1 MTAEHNGCVELRLDG
16 RVAVVTGGSRG
27 IGRAIGAA
35 FAAAGAKV
43 VLTSRK
49 QDALDAAAAE
59 IGGDTVGFA
68 AHAGE
73 PEQATAA
80 LAFAADRFG
89 GLDVLVNNA
98 ATNPYFGPV
107 LGISESQMDKTVQV
121 NQRALVTWTREAV
134 AAGLGRRPGA
144 SVLNIASIGGLSVE
158 AGIGYYNVT
167 KAAVLHL
174 SRQLAA
180 ELAPAVRV
188 NAIAPGL
195 VKTDLARALWEEH
208 GDAIA
213 AHTPLRRLGE
223 PADIANAAV
232 FLVSD
237 AASWIT
243 GASLVV
249 DGGALL
255 GPKLG

>member
-1 MTAEHNGCVELRLDG
+1 MMPRVELRLDG
-16 RVAVVTGGSRG
+16 KVALVTGGSRG
-27 IGRAIGAA
+27 IGKAIGAA
-35 FAAAGAKV
+35 LAAAGAQV

-49 QDALDAAAAE
+49 QEALDAAADE
-59 IGGDTVGFA
+59 IGGGAVGFA
-68 AHAGE
+68 AHAGD
-73 PEQATAA
+73 PDQAQAA
-80 LAFAADRFG
+80 LAFAAQRFG

-98 ATNPYFGPV
+98 ATNPYLGPL
-107 LGISESQMDKTVQV
+107 LGITESQMDKTVQV

-134 AAGLGRRPGA
+134 TAGLGRRPGA
-144 SVLNIASIGGLSVE
+144 SVVNIASIGGLSVE

-195 VKTDLARALWEEH
+195 VKTDLARALWEQH

-213 AHTPLRRLGE
+213 ARTPLGRLGE
-223 PADIANAAV
+223 PADIANAAL
-232 FLVSD
+232 FLASD
-237 AASWIT
+237 ASSWMT

>member
-1 MTAEHNGCVELRLDG
+1 VELRVDG
-16 RVAVVTGGSRG
+16 KVAVVTGASKG
-27 IGRAIGAA
+27 IGKAIGAA
-35 FAAAGAKV
+35 LAGAGAQV

-49 QDALDAAAAE
+49 QDALDAAAAD
-59 IGGDTVGFA
+59 IGQGTVGFA

-73 PEQATAA
+73 PDQARAA
-80 LAFAADRFG
+80 VSFAVERFG

-98 ATNPYFGPV
+98 ATNPYFGPI
-107 LGISESQMDKTVQV
+107 LEISESQMDKTVQV
-121 NQRALVTWTREAV
+121 NQRAIVVWTREAV

-144 SVLNIASIGGLSVE
+144 SVVNIASIGGLSVE
-158 AGIGYYNVT
+158 SGIGYYNVT

-208 GDAIA
+208 EELIA
-213 AHTPLRRLGE
+213 SRMPLGRLGE
-223 PADIANAAV
+223 PEDIAGAAL
-232 FLVSD
+232 FLASD
-237 AASWIT
+237 AASWMT
-243 GASLVV
+243 GANLVV

>member
-1 MTAEHNGCVELRLDG
+1 VELRLDG
-16 RVAVVTGGSRG
+16 KVALVTGASKG
-27 IGRAIGAA
+27 IGKAISAA
-35 FAAAGAKV
+35 FAAAGAQV

-49 QDALDAAAAE
+49 QDALDAAAAD
-59 IGGDTVGFA
+59 IGHGAVGFA

-73 PEQATAA
+73 PDRARAA
-80 LAFAADRFG
+80 VAFAVERFG

-98 ATNPYFGPV
+98 ATNPYYGPI
-107 LGISESQMDKTVQV
+107 LEISESQMDKTVQV
-121 NQRALVTWTREAV
+121 NQRAIVVWTREAV
-134 AAGLGRRPGA
+134 AAGLGRRPGG
-144 SVLNIASIGGLSVE
+144 SVINIASIGGLSVE
-158 AGIGYYNVT
+158 SGIGYYNVT

-188 NAIAPGL
+188 NAVAPGL

-208 GDAIA
+208 EDLIA
-213 AHTPLRRLGE
+213 ARTPLGRLGE
-223 PADIANAAV
+223 PEDIAGTAL
-232 FLVSD
+232 FLASD
-237 AASWIT
+237 AASWMT

>member
-1 MTAEHNGCVELRLDG
+1 MELRLDG
-16 RVAVVTGGSRG
+16 KVAIVTGGSRG
-27 IGRAIGAA
+27 IGKAIGAA
-35 FAAAGAKV
+35 MAEAGANV

-49 QDALDAAAAE
+49 QAALDAAAAE
-59 IGGDTVGFA
+59 IGHDAVGFA

-73 PEQATAA
+73 PEQARAA
-80 LAFAADRFG
+80 MAFAVERFG
-89 GLDVLVNNA
+89 RLDVLVNNA
-98 ATNPYFGPV
+98 ATNPYFGPI
-107 LGISESQMDKTVQV
+107 LEISESQMDKTVQV
-121 NQRALVTWTREAV
+121 NQRALVVWTREAV
-134 AAGLGRRPGA
+134 AAGLGRHPGA
-144 SVLNIASIGGLSVE
+144 SVVNIASIGGLSVE

-208 GDAIA
+208 GDLIA
-213 AHTPLRRLGE
+213 ARMPMGRLGE
-223 PADIANAAV
+223 PEDIAGAAL
-232 FLVSD
+232 FLASD
-237 AASWIT
+237 ASSWMT
-243 GASLVV
+243 GANLVV

-255 GPKLG
+255 GSKLG

>member
-1 MTAEHNGCVELRLDG
+1 MMGAVDLRVDG
-16 RVAVVTGGSRG
+16 KVAVVTGGSRG
-27 IGRAIGAA
+27 IGKAIGAA
-35 FAAAGAKV
+35 LAGAGASV
-43 VLTSRK
+43 VLTSRR
-49 QDALDAAAAE
+49 QEALDAAAAE
-59 IGGDTVGFA
+59 IGGDVVGFA

-73 PEQATAA
+73 PDQARAA
-80 LAFAADRFG
+80 LRFAADRFG

-98 ATNPYFGPV
+98 ATNPYFGPM
-107 LGISESQMDKTVQV
+107 LGISEAQMDKTVQV
-121 NQRALVTWTREAV
+121 NQRALVTWTREAL

-144 SVLNIASIGGLSVE
+144 SVVNIASIGGLSVE
-158 AGIGYYNVT
+158 SGIGYYNVT

-180 ELAPAVRV
+180 ELAPGVRV

-195 VKTDLARALWEEH
+195 VKTDFARALWEEH

-213 AHTPLRRLGE
+213 ARTPLGRLGE
-223 PADIANAAV
+223 PEDIAGAAL

-237 AASWIT
+237 AAAWMT
-243 GASLVV
+243 GSSLVV

>member
-1 MTAEHNGCVELRLDG
+1 MLGVELRMDG
-16 RVAVVTGGSRG
+16 KVALVTGASKG
-27 IGRAIGAA
+27 IGKAI
-35 FAAAGAKV
+35 AAALAGAGAQV

-59 IGGDTVGFA
+59 IGPGAVGFA

-73 PEQATAA
+73 PDQARAA
-80 LAFAADRFG
+80 VAFAVHRFG
-89 GLDVLVNNA
+89 ALDVLVNNA
-98 ATNPYFGPV
+98 ATNPYFGPL

-121 NQRALVTWTREAV
+121 NQRALVVWAREAV
-134 AAGLGRRPGA
+134 DAGLGRRPGA
-144 SVLNIASIGGLSVE
+144 SMINIASIGGLSVE
-158 AGIGYYNVT
+158 WGIGYYNVT

-208 GDAIA
+208 GDLIA
-213 AHTPLRRLGE
+213 SRTPLGRLGE
-223 PADIANAAV
+223 PEDIAASAL
-232 FLVSD
+232 FLASD
-237 AASWIT
+237 ASSWMT
-243 GASLVV
+243 GSHLVV

>member
-1 MTAEHNGCVELRLDG
+1 MELRLDG
-16 RVAVVTGGSRG
+16 KVAIITGGSKG
-27 IGRAIGAA
+27 IGKAIGGA
-35 FAAAGAKV
+35 FADAGASV

-49 QDALDAAAAE
+49 QEALDAAAAD
-59 IGGDTVGFA
+59 IGNGAVGFA

-73 PEQATAA
+73 ADQAHAA
-80 LAFAADRFG
+80 VAFAVERFG

-98 ATNPYFGPV
+98 ATNPYFGP
-107 LGISESQMDKTVQV
+107 LLDISESQMDKTVQV
-121 NQRALVTWTREAV
+121 NQRALVVWTREAV

-144 SVLNIASIGGLSVE
+144 SVINIASIGGLSVE

-180 ELAPAVRV
+180 ELAPSVRV

-195 VKTDLARALWEEH
+195 VKTDLARALWQEH

-213 AHTPLRRLGE
+213 ARTPLRRLGE
-223 PADIANAAV
+223 PEDIASAAL
-232 FLVSD
+232 FLASD
-237 AASWIT
+237 AASWMT
-243 GASLVV
+243 GASMVV

>member
-1 MTAEHNGCVELRLDG
+1 MAEVELRVDG
-16 RVAVVTGGSRG
+16 KVAVVTGGSRG
-27 IGRAIGAA
+27 IGKAIGAA
-35 FAAAGAKV
+35 LAGAGAKV

-49 QDALDAAAAE
+49 QDRLDDAAAE
-59 IGGDTVGFA
+59 IGGDVVGFA

-73 PEQATAA
+73 PDQARAA
-80 LAFAADRFG
+80 LAFAVGRFG

-98 ATNPYFGPV
+98 ATSPYFGPM
-107 LGISESQMDKTVQV
+107 LGISESLMDKTVQV

-134 AAGLGRRPGA
+134 AVGLGRRPGA
-144 SVLNIASIGGLSVE
+144 SIVNIASIGGLSVE
-158 AGIGYYNVT
+158 TGIGYYNVT

-174 SRQLAA
+174 TRQLAA

-213 AHTPLRRLGE
+213 ARTPLGRLGE
-223 PADIANAAV
+223 PEDIASAAL

-237 AASWIT
+237 AASWMT

>member
-1 MTAEHNGCVELRLDG
+1 MDG
-16 RVAVVTGGSRG
+16 RVAVVTGASKG
-27 IGRAIGAA
+27 IGKAIGAA
-35 FAAAGAKV
+35 FVDAGARV

-49 QDALDAAAAE
+49 QGAVDAAAAE
-59 IGGDTVGFA
+59 IGGDAVGFA

-73 PEQATAA
+73 PDQARAA
-80 LAFAADRFG
+80 LAFAVQRFG
-89 GLDVLVNNA
+89 RLDVLVNNA
-98 ATNPYFGPV
+98 ATNPYFGPL

-121 NQRALVTWTREAV
+121 NQRALVIWAREAV
-134 AAGLGRRPGA
+134 AVGLGDHPGA
-144 SVLNIASIGGLSVE
+144 SMINIASIGGLSVE
-158 AGIGYYNVT
+158 SGIGYYNVT

-208 GDAIA
+208 GDLIA
-213 AHTPLRRLGE
+213 SRTPLGRLGE
-223 PADIANAAV
+223 PEDIAAAAL
-232 FLVSD
+232 FL
-237 AASWIT
+237 ASEASSWMT
-243 GASLVV
+243 GSHLVV